1 LDSSLIAAF
10 LSERDQGTLTKKQ
23 LRKLRRILTQLAAG
37 ADIDEQFINDSLSP
51 PSTNVDGSSLGSR
64 AVDRNDETPSVSSTV
79 TDPTSSLASPR
90 STSSTASLSTP
101 LGFLRAAFP
110 EVPSSSLERVIT
122 NASNDGEFVDGVDIE
137 RAVQLLLGEEYPPG
151 LGEDSNMPDALD
163 NDSSLAPRS
172 ERPVVNPKG
181 KKKKGKLKT
190 VLVNDIRQRPHVC
203 DNPESRHGTRS
214 VITQRSSDVDIWTS
228 VSSLSVQLA
237 ALLPRHP
244 ESFFK
249 SFFHSPESKTPATA
263 VRRAL
268 TAITSAGD
276 DDVSSLD
283 MAVLLNLQDILR
295 STSEY
300 NELNADERQR
310 LLSDAHL
317 CLHAV
322 GSRVDNALDLV
333 WLLQGL
339 DADDAAGWK
348 TAPYHQ
354 EPLPRQDGLYLETSG
369 NTQFDIS
376 VLRSGRPPG
385 RPPSPSQTEWS
396 TVTSR
401 KRSTAA
407 SLNGVA
413 IPLSNGRYG
422 TSSKEIGLTRD
433 EDPATLKERRDDLES
448 RLRETSMLAAK
459 AWKGGNSKNVGRHIA
474 HYHVEEVRASICQC
488 FVCALKLDVIYSS
501 RCADYRKN
509 SRTRIWISQGPVST
523 QQS

>member
-23 LRKLRRILTQLAAG
+23 LRKLRRILTELAAG

-51 PSTNVDGSSLGSR
+51 PSTNVDGSSLGSG
-64 AVDRNDETPSVSSTV
+64 AVDRNDETSSAPSTV
-79 TDPTSSLASPR
+79 TDPTSSQASPR
-90 STSSTASLSTP
+90 SISSTSSFSTP

-110 EVPSSSLERVIT
+110 GVSPSRLERVIT
-122 NASNDGEFVDGVDIE
+122 NASTNASYDGGFVDGVDIE
-137 RAVQLLLGEEYPPG
+137 RAVQLLLGEEYL
-151 LGEDSNMPDALD
+151 LGEVSNIPDDD

-172 ERPVVNPKG
+172 EWPIVKPNG
-181 KKKKGKLKT
+181 KKRKNKSKP
-190 VLVNDIRQRPHVC
+190 VLVNDIRQRPHVS

-214 VITQRSSDVDIWTS
+214 MIPQQSSDVDIWTS
-228 VSSLSVQLA
+228 ISSLSVQLS
-237 ALLPRHP
+237 ALLPPHP

-276 DDVSSLD
+276 GDVPPLD

-295 STSEY
+295 NTSEY

-310 LLSDAHL
+310 LFSDAHL

-322 GSRVDNALDLV
+322 GSQVDNALDLV
-333 WLLQGL
+333 WLLQSL
-339 DADDAAGWK
+339 DADDGAGWK

-354 EPLPRQDGLYLETSG
+354 ESLPRQDDLG
-369 NTQFDIS
+369 NTQFSVS

-385 RPPSPSQTEWS
+385 RPPSPSQNDWS
-396 TVTSR
+396 IVTSW

-407 SLNGVA
+407 NLNGIA
-413 IPLSNGRYG
+413 IPHSNGRHG
-422 TSSKEIGLTRD
+422 TSTNDIGLTRD
-433 EDPATLKERRDDLES
+433 EDPATLKDRRDDLES
-448 RLRETSMLAAK
+448 RLRETSMLAAR
-459 AWKGGNSKNVGRHIA
+459 AWKGGSSKNVGRHLA
-474 HYHVEEVRASICQC
+474 HYHVEEVRVSICQYYLC
-488 FVCALKLDVIYSS
+488 FLELDVIY
-501 RCADYRKN
+501 YL
-509 SRTRIWISQGPVST
+509 
-523 QQS
+523 

>member
-1 LDSSLIAAF
+1 MDSSLIAAF

-23 LRKLRRILTQLAAG
+23 LRKLRRILTELAAG

-51 PSTNVDGSSLGSR
+51 PSTNVDGSSLGSG
-64 AVDRNDETPSVSSTV
+64 AVDRNDETPSVSSTM

-90 STSSTASLSTP
+90 SISSTASFSTP

-110 EVPSSSLERVIT
+110 GVPPSRLERVIT
-122 NASNDGEFVDGVDIE
+122 NASDDGGFVDGVDIE
-137 RAVQLLLGEEYPPG
+137 RAIQLLLGEEYPPD

-163 NDSSLAPRS
+163 DDSSLALRS

-181 KKKKGKLKT
+181 KKKKGKPTT

-214 VITQRSSDVDIWTS
+214 VIPQQSSDVDIWTS

-249 SFFHSPESKTPATA
+249 SFFHSPESKTPAMA

-268 TAITSAGD
+268 TAILSAGD
-276 DDVSSLD
+276 GDVSPLD

-300 NELNADERQR
+300 NELNAGERQR

-322 GSRVDNALDLV
+322 GSLVDNALDLV

-348 TAPYHQ
+348 TASYHR
-354 EPLPRQDGLYLETSG
+354 ESLPRQDYSETSG
-369 NTQFDIS
+369 NTQFAIS

-385 RPPSPSQTEWS
+385 RPPSPSQNEWS
-396 TVTSR
+396 IVTSR
-401 KRSTAA
+401 KRFTAA

-413 IPLSNGRYG
+413 IPPSNGRHG
-422 TSSKEIGLTRD
+422 TSTNEIGLTRD
-433 EDPATLKERRDDLES
+433 EDPATLKERRDDLEC
-448 RLRETSMLAAK
+448 RLRETSMLAAR
-459 AWKGGNSKNVGRHIA
+459 AWKRGNSKNVGRHVA
-474 HYHVEEVRASICQC
+474 HYHVEEVRVSICQYYLC
-488 FVCALKLDVIYSS
+488 SLKHDVIYSL
-501 RCADYRKN
+501 
-509 SRTRIWISQGPVST
+509 
-523 QQS
+523 